1 MLDTHLIL
9 SSLGQLEHELGP
21 HLGPLAWPEPGASHC
36 SPAALSK
43 VREVRTASFPD
54 RHSVHFLGSQEA

>member
-21 HLGPLAWPEPGASHC
+21 HLGHLAWPEPGASHC
-36 SPAALSK
+36 SPAELSK
-43 VREVRTASFPD
+43 VCEVRTASFPD
-54 RHSVHFLGSQEA
+54 KRSVHFLGSQEA